1 LDVSTTSPDRVR
13 PERADAARN
22 RELIL
27 ATARRL
33 FAERGTSVTLNDIA
47 HDAGV
52 GVGTVYRKF
61 PDKDSLIEAL
71 LEAKFASLSVIAD
84 EALAIEDPRDALR
97 AYLLGSFELRARDRA
112 IAEVIVRGAKSA
124 PSVVRARTK
133 LDAVATA
140 IVLQA
145 VAAGVVR
152 PGFDA
157 RDVPILAMMIGE
169 VADRTKQ
176 CEPDAWRR
184 YAQLLVDAVC
194 PPAADESLSGEPL
207 DMQAI
212 QQALAA
218 SGM

>member
-1 LDVSTTSPDRVR
+1 VSTIEHEQTR

-33 FAERGTSVTLNDIA
+33 FADRGISVTLNDVA
-47 HDAGV
+47 HAAGV

-71 LEAKFASLSVIAD
+71 LAAKLASLSAIAD
-84 EALAIEDPRDALR
+84 RAIAIDDPRESLRSYLLEALALR
-97 AYLLGSFELRARDRA
+97 ASDRA

-124 PSVVRARTK
+124 PAVVRERTK
-133 LDAVATA
+133 LDAVVTA
-140 IVLQA
+140 LVSRA
-145 VAAGVVR
+145 VRAGVVR

-157 RDVPILAMMIGE
+157 RDVPMLALMMGE
-169 VADRTKQ
+169 VADRTKS
-176 CEPDAWRR
+176 CGSEVWRR

-194 PPAADESLSGEPL
+194 PPEKTASLCGKPL
-207 DMQAI
+207 DMQDLERAI
-212 QQALAA
+212 AT
-218 SGM
+218 SGF